1 MNDQL
6 KDAVNKALQKNH
18 RNGPINANNLVSI
31 FGHII
36 EENQNLSADQ
46 IAALI
51 NEAEQKSEGDED
63 DNQEEE

>member
-6 KDAVNKALQKNH
+6 KDAVSKALQKNH
-18 RNGPINANNLVSI
+18 RNGPINAKNLVSI
-31 FGHII
+31 FSHLI

-51 NEAEQKSEGDED
+51 NEAEQKSDGDD
-63 DNQEEE
+63 DDTPEEE